1 MSLTLKFGTVYVP
14 IIYSVEL
21 PGTVPQ
27 ADPPFTVPGDA
38 REHFLQSVMS
48 GDAKPSGNW
57 YCHSSCAVN
66 SGATDFHDTAVLLV
80 GDNEE
85 LANHNMVVPVTIKRG
100 AQIVYNDPLFTV
112 VQGWVGPAQ
121 EIINSALYAVA
132 YEYPNATSPNGK
144 VKSYK
149 IFGVYEIQRL
159 NEQMEVIDM
168 SYSAMT
174 DYLDI
179 PIANLNVTYNLNMYY
194 DGEIEPNEDPFDDS
208 TPMPY
213 NPTIDDTSDTIDLPS
228 DPTVGVIDAGFINV
242 YNPGPNT
249 LAGLGDVLFPQITIS
264 TDVAQMLWQ
273 LTQVLANQNLI
284 NYVIDCHVIPV
295 APVTSGASNIK
306 VGYNNTGI
314 SAPNVT
320 SDYVNFSCGS
330 LSIAEYFSGFQD
342 FQGTRSKIYLPFL
355 GFVDTKPEF
364 WQAGTI
370 SVDYKFNV
378 IDGSFMCYIRSTS
391 SKSKLTNSVIAQYSG
406 NACMHFP
413 LTGVNYSSMV
423 SGIVGASIAA
433 ASAGSASPA
442 LGAAWSAANSLAQ
455 GGNVQQSNGYNST
468 SALLGVRVPYLM
480 IERVCPA
487 YPANYSHDKGF
498 PSNISTNLAFV
509 FGFTIIED
517 IDLSGIPL
525 TQEELEELRGLL
537 KEGVYF

>member
-1 MSLTLKFGTVYVP
+1 MDLKFDSVYIP
-14 IIYSVEL
+14 ILYNFQLPDTSPAADPPLGSL
-21 PGTVPQ
+21 PGTNEDHFNGGKIVGVCIPSANYFAVPS
-27 ADPPFTVPGDA
+27 TIIT
-38 REHFLQSVMS
+38 
-48 GDAKPSGNW
+48 
-57 YCHSSCAVN
+57 
-66 SGATDFHDTAVLLV
+66 SGATDFHDSAVLLV
-80 GDNEE
+80 GDPEQF
-85 LANHNMVVPVTIKRG
+85 ATHDIRVPVTVKRND
-100 AQIVYNDPLFTV
+100 QIVYYDPQFTV
-112 VQGWVGPAQ
+112 CYGWAGPANQ
-121 EIINSALYAVA
+121 KIETALYAVE
-132 YEYPNATSPNGK
+132 YDYPNATTNPGK
-144 VKSYK
+144 VKNYK
-149 IFGVYEIQRL
+149 IFAAQKVTRYNDQG
-159 NEQMEVIDM
+159 EVISV
-168 SYSAMT
+168 SYSAGG
-174 DYLDI
+174 DAIDI
-179 PIANLNVTYNLNMYY
+179 PIAYLNVHYGLEMYY

-213 NPTIDDTSDTIDLPS
+213 QPTIDDTSDTIDLPS
-228 DPTVGVIDAGFINV
+228 DPTVGVTDAGFINV

-249 LAGLGDVLFPQITIS
+249 LAGLGDVLFPQVTLS
-264 TDVAQMLWQ
+264 TDIPQMLYQ
-273 LTQVLANQNLI
+273 LTQVMANQNLI

-314 SAPNVT
+314 AAPNVT

-330 LSIAEYFSGFQD
+330 LSLAEYFSGFQD
-342 FQGTRSKIYLPFL
+342 YQGTRSKIYLPFL

-370 SVDYKFNV
+370 AVDYKFNV

-391 SKSKLTNSVIAQYSG
+391 SKSQLSGSVIAQYSG

-413 LTGVNYSSMV
+413 ITGVNYSSMV

-433 ASAGSASPA
+433 SSGGSASPA

-487 YPANYSHDKGF
+487 YPKNYSHDKGF
-498 PSNISTNLAFV
+498 PSNISTNLAYV
-509 FGFTIIED
+509 YGFTIIDD

>member
-1 MSLTLKFGTVYVP
+1 MDFKFDSVYIPVL
-14 IIYSVEL
+14 YSFQL
-21 PGTVPQ
+21 PGTNPA
-27 ADPPFTVPGDA
+27 ADPPLGTLPGTNED
-38 REHFLQSVMS
+38 HFNGGKIVGTTTHSALYYAQPSTIVTS
-48 GDAKPSGNW
+48 G
-57 YCHSSCAVN
+57 V
-66 SGATDFHDTAVLLV
+66 TDFHDSAVLLV
-80 GDNEE
+80 GDPEQF
-85 LANHNMVVPVTIKRG
+85 ATYDIRVPVTVKRG
-100 AQIVYNDPLFTV
+100 DQIVYYDPMFTV
-112 VQGWVGPAQ
+112 CYGWSGPANQ
-121 EIINSALYAVA
+121 MMETALYALE
-132 YEYPNATSPNGK
+132 YDYPNAATEPGK
-144 VKSYK
+144 VKNYK
-149 IFGVYEIQRL
+149 IFAAIKVTRYNDQG
-159 NEQMEVIDM
+159 EVIDV
-168 SYSAMT
+168 SYTSGG
-174 DYLDI
+174 DGIDI
-179 PIANLNVTYNLNMYY
+179 PIANLNVRYGLEMYY
-194 DGEIEPNEDPFDDS
+194 DGEIEPNEDPFEDS

-213 NPTIDDTSDTIDLPS
+213 NPTIDDTSDTIGLPS
-228 DPTVGVIDAGFINV
+228 DPTVGVTDAGFINV
-242 YNPGPNT
+242 YNPGPRT
-249 LAGLGDVLFPQITIS
+249 LAGLGDVLFPQVTLS
-264 TDVAQMLWQ
+264 TDIPQMLYQ
-273 LTQVLANQNLI
+273 LTQVMANQNLI

-295 APVTSGASNIK
+295 APVVSGASNIK

-314 SAPNVT
+314 AAPNVA

-342 FQGTRSKIYLPFL
+342 YQGTRSKIYLPFL

-370 SVDYKFNV
+370 AIDYKFNV
-378 IDGSFMCYIRSTS
+378 IDGSFMCFIRSTS
-391 SKSKLTNSVIAQYSG
+391 SKSQLSGSVIAQYSG

-413 LTGVNYSSMV
+413 LTGVNYASMV

-487 YPANYSHDKGF
+487 YPTNYSHDKGF
-498 PSNISTNLAFV
+498 PSNISTGLAFV
-509 FGFTIIED
+509 SGFTVIED

>member
-1 MSLTLKFGTVYVP
+1 MDFKFDSVYIPILYSFQLAGTTPAADPSLGT
-14 IIYSVEL
+14 L
-21 PGTVPQ
+21 PGTNEDHFNGGKITGVCVPS
-27 ADPPFTVPGDA
+27 PNFFPIPST
-38 REHFLQSVMS
+38 SVTS
-48 GDAKPSGNW
+48 G
-57 YCHSSCAVN
+57 V
-66 SGATDFHDTAVLLV
+66 TDFHDSAVLLV
-80 GDNEE
+80 GDPVQYST
-85 LANHNMVVPVTIKRG
+85 NHIAVPVTVKRG
-100 AQIVYNDPLFTV
+100 DQIVFYDPMFEV
-112 VQGWVGPAQ
+112 CMAWAGPVNQ
-121 EIINSALYAVA
+121 KIETALYAVE
-132 YEYPNATSPNGK
+132 YDYPNASTEPGK

-149 IFGVYEIQRL
+149 IFGAYKVTQYNAQG
-159 NEQMEVIDM
+159 EVISV
-168 SYSAMT
+168 SYAGLT
-174 DYLDI
+174 DYIDI
-179 PIANLNVTYNLNMYY
+179 PIAALNVRYGLEMYY
-194 DGEIEPNEDPFDDS
+194 EGEIEPNEDPFDDS
-208 TPMPY
+208 TPRPY
-213 NPTIDDTSDTIDLPS
+213 NPTIDDTSDTIGLPS
-228 DPTVGVIDAGFINV
+228 DPTIGVTDAGFINV

-249 LAGLGDVLFPQITIS
+249 LAGLGDVLFPQVTIS
-264 TDVAQMLWQ
+264 TDVPQMLYQ

-295 APVTSGASNIK
+295 APVVSGASNIK
-306 VGYNNTGI
+306 VGYKDTGI
-314 SAPNVT
+314 ASANVA

-342 FQGTRSKIYLPFL
+342 YQGTRSKIYLPFI

-378 IDGSFMCYIRSTS
+378 IDGSFMCFIRSTS
-391 SKSKLTNSVIAQYSG
+391 SKSQLSGSVIAQYSG

-413 LTGVNYSSMV
+413 LTGANYSSMV
-423 SGIVGASIAA
+423 SGIVGAALT
-433 ASAGSASPA
+433 ASAAGSASAA

-468 SALLGVRVPYLM
+468 SCLLGVRVPYLM

-498 PSNISTNLAFV
+498 PSNISTGLAFV

>member
-1 MSLTLKFGTVYVP
+1 MDLKFDSIYIP
-14 IIYSVEL
+14 IIHSVQL
-21 PGTVPQ
+21 PGNTPQ
-27 ADPPFTVPGDA
+27 ADPPLGTIPGTDESHFNASKISGVCVPSELYYPIPSTV
-38 REHFLQSVMS
+38 VT
-48 GDAKPSGNW
+48 
-57 YCHSSCAVN
+57 
-66 SGATDFHDTAVLLV
+66 SGATDFHDSSVMLV
-80 GDNEE
+80 GDPVQYSTYHI
-85 LANHNMVVPVTIKRG
+85 AVPVTIKRG
-100 AQIVYNDPLFTV
+100 EQIVYYDPMFEVCMAWT
-112 VQGWVGPAQ
+112 GPANQ
-121 EIINSALYAVA
+121 KIETGLYAVE
-132 YEYPNATSPNGK
+132 YDYPNATTEPGK

-149 IFGVYEIQRL
+149 IFGVYKVTRYNDQG
-159 NEQMEVIDM
+159 EVISE
-168 SYSAMT
+168 SYQGLS
-174 DYLDI
+174 DFLDI
-179 PIANLNVTYNLNMYY
+179 PIANLNERFGLEMYY
-194 DGEIEPNEDPFDDS
+194 DGEIEPNEDPFEDS

-249 LAGLGDVLFPQITIS
+249 LAGLGDVLFPQITVS

-295 APVTSGASNIK
+295 APVVSGASNIK

-314 SAPNVT
+314 SAPNVA

-342 FQGTRSKIYLPFL
+342 YQGTRSKIYLPFI

-391 SKSKLTNSVIAQYSG
+391 SKSQLSGSVIAQYSG

-487 YPANYSHDKGF
+487 YPTNYSHDKGF

-509 FGFTIIED
+509 YGFTIIED